1 MEIQDSQNTASS
13 GSGRRSLLFL
23 LIGIALGFGLNQI
36 LDLSPVVKAGAA
48 PQAFLWEK
56 ESESEVVAEVQGK
69 AIFEDTVKDELST
82 VPESK
87 KAQKLMHMI
96 LQDLV
101 RSLSRS
107 LESDKSFRGKVSKM
121 KQELMVSEFLKRE
134 LDVKEPSRQEML
146 DYFLRNKAKYHQ
158 EEGFKIS
165 HMILRTPLTRQEIPQ
180 NLKTFREMARERSL
194 SIDKL
199 SGGKVRK
206 WVSSNSFVPVGEI
219 QGLRVFLQ
227 NHQQGFCGPLKSSRG
242 YHYFW
247 IESRRKANKPPFEKL
262 IPRLRNDLLAEN
274 QKKAQSRYFE
284 NLVREH
290 GVKIHYEKI

>member
-1 MEIQDSQNTASS
+1 MENQDFQNTTSG
-13 GSGRRSLLFL
+13 GSGGKSFLCL
-23 LIGIALGFGLNQI
+23 LIGIALGFGLNQV
-36 LDLSPVVKAGAA
+36 LDLSPVVKAGAT
-48 PQAFLWEK
+48 PQALLWE
-56 ESESEVVAEVQGK
+56 EASDSEVVAEVQGK
-69 AIFEDTVKDELST
+69 AIYQDTVKEELST
-82 VPESK
+82 VPQNK
-87 KAQKLMHMI
+87 KAQKLMHLI

-107 LESDKSFRGKVSKM
+107 LESEQSFQGKVSKM
-121 KQELMVSEFLKRE
+121 KQELRVSEFLKRE

-146 DYFLRNKAKYHQ
+146 DYFLKNKAKYHQ

-165 HMILRTPLTRQEIPQ
+165 HMILKTPLARQETPQ
-180 NLKTFREMARERSL
+180 NLKSFREMTRERSL
-194 SIDKL
+194 SIDKFT
-199 SGGKVRK
+199 GGKVRK

-227 NHQQGFCGPLKSSRG
+227 NHQQGFCGPLESSRG

-247 IESRRKANKPPFEKL
+247 IEARRKAHKPPFENL

-274 QKKAQSRYFE
+274 HKKAQSRYFE
-284 NLVREH
+284 NLVRKH